1 DEEQRERLHE
11 SSKGKAT
18 ASKPDAPQN
27 GSLARKTPTN
37 PASGKRRFAAFLML
51 CLLGSAAVSYGV
63 FKYIAPGLVAWSIPS
78 VLIGAWEVVDGNLK
92 GASLEFTWHG

>member
-1 DEEQRERLHE
+1 MKRSVDEEQRERIHE

-51 CLLGSAAVSYGV
+51 CLLGSAAGSYGV
-63 FKYIAPGLVAWSIPS
+63 FKYIAPSVVARVVPGVAGL
-78 VLIGAWEVVDGNLK
+78 DR
-92 GASLEFTWHG
+92 